1 MMTWERIKE
10 ILKKTPGT
18 CIIVEEGKPAFVVI
32 SFDEY
37 ERSLGKAFPENAR
50 ENMNEQELL
59 EKINQEIT
67 NWKARQI
74 EDNTDMEMEP
84 EEDLKIEN
92 LPLV

>member
-1 MMTWERIKE
+1 M
-10 ILKKTPGT
+10 KKTPGT
-18 CIIVEEGKPAFVVI
+18 CIIIEEGKPAYVVV
-32 SFDEY
+32 SFENY
-37 ERSLGKAFPENAR
+37 EQMLEKEFSGAPKES
-50 ENMNEQELL
+50 MNEQELL

-74 EDNTDMEMEP
+74 EENPEMEMAE